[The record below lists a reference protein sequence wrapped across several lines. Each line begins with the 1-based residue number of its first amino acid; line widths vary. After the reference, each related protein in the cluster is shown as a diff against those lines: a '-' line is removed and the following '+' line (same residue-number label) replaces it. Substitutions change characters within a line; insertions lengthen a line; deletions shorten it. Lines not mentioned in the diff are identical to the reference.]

1 MTDSAIPL
9 PALLRAVT
17 SRLKG
22 WQTRRAVASFFRLPY
37 AERVAVTQDTYAH
50 RQMQA
55 SFERYFAGPDRVAAH
70 PQPFYDL
77 ILAYAEA
84 LRPAAILQVGCF
96 TALESRW
103 LAHRGCAARL
113 IASDFDEER
122 LAWLGA
128 RFAGTQYERIEHRR
142 LDLETATARDLD
154 GVGLVVCNAVLSNIQ
169 PEGLERFLA
178 AVAASAVK
186 ALIVSDVYTERSLS
200 RRQQRSEPGDIGR
213 NWFHPYPAL
222 AARHGLGVV
231 FLPDFTASSFVLARG
246 IFVLHRRIPAALHG
260 DAAAAAMRSY
270 LARQDEVWAD
280 LEAMLP
286 GAARDGTA

>member
-1 MTDSAIPL
+1 MEL
-9 PALLRAVT
+9 PALIRPVT
-17 SRLKG
+17 SRIKS
-22 WQTRRAVASFFRLPY
+22 WQQRRAIASFFSLPY
-37 AERVAVTQDTYAH
+37 AERVATIQEMYAH
-50 RQMQA
+50 RKMQA
-55 SFERYFAGPDRVAAH
+55 SFERYFTGPDRVAVH

-103 LAHRGCAARL
+103 LVHRCCAARL
-113 IASDFDEER
+113 IASDFDEAR
-122 LAWLGA
+122 LTWLGE
-128 RFAGTQYERIEHRR
+128 RFAGTRYERIERRR
-142 LDLETATARDLD
+142 LDIETATARDLD
-154 GVGLVVCNAVLSNIQ
+154 GIGLVVCNAVLSNIQ

-178 AVAASAVK
+178 AVAASTVE
-186 ALIVSDVYTERSLS
+186 ALIVGDVYTERSLS
-200 RRQQRSEPGDIGR
+200 RRQQRSESSDIGR
-213 NWFHPYPAL
+213 NWFHPYPTL
-222 AARHGLGVV
+222 AARHGLRVV

-246 IFVLHRRIPAALHG
+246 IFVLHRRLPPALHG

-286 GAARDGTA
+286 GAAREATA